1 MLAPDEVAVSHYRRR
16 QTLAEAV
23 AQHAAQ
29 RWAELDTADIASS
42 WMAQLPELTVALSG
56 AQMAAAGMAD
66 GYLVDVLAAQGIAPA
81 TDLAVAARSF
91 AGVASDGRG
100 LASLLYQPAISTL
113 TALASGATLPM
124 ALATGSATLDM
135 IVRTQVADAGRVA
148 DGVALTGH
156 RQVDGYT
163 RLLSPPSCS
172 RCVIL
177 AGAFYRWNRG
187 FDRHPRC
194 DCVHIPTQRGTAHAL
209 GINPDNYFQSL
220 SKAEQDRVFTRAGA
234 QAIRDGADLNQVV
247 NARRGMTTTTIGRRK
262 VRTTTEGT
270 TVRAL
275 YGGYEIQPDGS
286 LRRRAGDELESR
298 RRGRRSIRAAKA
310 PRLMPEEI
318 YKQAGGDR
326 DEAIRLLRKNGFLL
340 GPARAPI
347 VRHDPVADYRRRLA
361 AARTGD
367 DALAT
372 APANTSVWDPRLR
385 ITSEQQQALRTYKGT
400 GYESLN
406 GALRRNNG
414 QLPDSWAFEAW
425 RDNAR
430 DIDAVMARSMLSAD
444 VEVWRGIGSGSS
456 IFGADAWS
464 RSLAGAEW
472 TEHAYVSTTADR
484 DIATD
489 FWRRGGPSSQS
500 GGGAMMRILASKG
513 TRGIVLSDA
522 RYESEILLARGLRLR
537 VVTDT
542 GPGPNRLIELEI
554 V

>member
-1 MLAPDEVAVSHYRRR
+1 VPALVQAPEVAADHYRRR
-16 QTLAEAV
+16 QTLAEA
-23 AQHAAQ
+23 AARHAAE
-29 RWAELDTADIASS
+29 RWAELDAADIRSS

-66 GYLVDVLAAQGIAPA
+66 GYLAEVLTAQGIAPA
-81 TDLAVAARSF
+81 TDLAVAGRSF

-100 LASLLYQPAISTL
+100 LASLLYQPAV
-113 TALASGATLPM
+113 ATLAALGEGVPLSM
-124 ALATGSATLDM
+124 ALATGQATLDM

-156 RQVDGYT
+156 AQVDGYT

-194 DCVHIPTQRGTAHAL
+194 DCVHIPTQRGMAREL
-209 GINPDNYFQSL
+209 GINPDAYFHSL
-220 SKAEQDRVFTRAGA
+220 SPREQGRIFTRAGA
-234 QAIRDGADLNQVV
+234 QAVRDGADLGQVV
-247 NARRGMTTTTIGRRK
+247 NARRGMYTASGRKLTRES
-262 VRTTTEGT
+262 T
-270 TVRAL
+270 
-275 YGGYEIQPDGS
+275 
-286 LRRRAGDELESR
+286 SR
-298 RRGRRSIRAAKA
+298 RGMAPGRT
-310 PRLMPEEI
+310 RLMPEQI
-318 YKQAGGDR
+318 YKQAAGDR
-326 DEAIRLLRKNGFLL
+326 DEAIRLLRQHGYLVDR
-340 GPARAPI
+340 GPVRAPI

-361 AARTGD
+361 AARSGD
-367 DALAT
+367 AALDA
-372 APANTSVWDPRLR
+372 APANITSWDPRLR
-385 ITSEQQQALRTYKGT
+385 VTSEQSSALRQYKGT
-400 GYESLN
+400 AYGN
-406 GALRRNNG
+406 INDALRRNNG
-414 QLPDSWAFEAW
+414 QLPASWAFDFH
-425 RDNAR
+425 RDATR
-430 DIDAVMARSMLSAD
+430 DIDAVMARSLLTAD
-444 VEVWRGIGSGSS
+444 VAVWRGIGSGAS
-456 IFGADAWS
+456 IFGDAWS

-472 TEHAYVSTTADR
+472 TEHAYISTTAAK

-489 FWRRGGPSSQS
+489 FWRRGGSSSQS
-500 GGGAMMRILASKG
+500 GGGAMMRILARKG